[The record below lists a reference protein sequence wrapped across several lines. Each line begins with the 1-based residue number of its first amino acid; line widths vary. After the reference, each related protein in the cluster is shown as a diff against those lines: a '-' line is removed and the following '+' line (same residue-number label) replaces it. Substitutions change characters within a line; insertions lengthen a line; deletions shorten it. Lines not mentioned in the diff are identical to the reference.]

1 MASNYD
7 RRSSSSASPREA
19 SARTERRAPREE
31 ATDSRRP
38 SSAPMR
44 AERGERVPREG
55 SVAFTAAR
63 SGARGRAGDPGR
75 KSYNRRMRVLVL
87 AVVCV
92 ASLFLTYIV
101 CVWSPLFQIRR
112 IVVMPTERVSE
123 TQVSDLAAIPAGST
137 LFGFDEAGVEQRL
150 MANPWISS
158 VRLTRNLPDTLTVE
172 VTERKVAAIVMLSN
186 GQAAWRL
193 STDGVWIE
201 PVELSAITA
210 DNGADSYDVQAKN
223 AAANEGVVYVSEAA
237 ATLAPEE
244 GKACADEG
252 LLGLIQ
258 YIETF
263 TPALRDQIVS
273 ACATSKESIAVVL
286 SNGIKVSL
294 GAPDDIELKEQT
306 VLGILDKFQGQI
318 SYINVRTPANP
329 TYRGLTDGAASAGT
343 DGASGDALPYQANAT
358 QTGDQASADA
368 SSTASD
374 ASKDASTADGSST
387 ATRQTKDGYSVAID
401 ATDVPDDAAYNGGY
415 YLSDGETWVDY
426 YHDSDGNLIHGY
438 YVTDDS
444 GEETW
449 IDLG

>member
-7 RRSSSSASPREA
+7 RRSSSSASPREVP
-19 SARTERRAPREE
+19 ARTERRATRE
-31 ATDSRRP
+31 DSPDNRRASSASMRQERP
-38 SSAPMR
+38 SQPTRERSG
-44 AERGERVPREG
+44 AEGPSRP
-55 SVAFTAAR
+55 
-63 SGARGRAGDPGR
+63 GARGRASDPKR
-75 KSYNRRMRVLVL
+75 KSYNRRMRLFVLT
-87 AVVCV
+87 VVCV
-92 ASLFLTYIV
+92 AALFLAYIV

-123 TQVSDLAAIPAGST
+123 TQVSELAAIPAGST
-137 LFGFDEAGVEQRL
+137 LFGFDEAGVEKRL
-150 MANPWISS
+150 LSSPWISS
-158 VRLTRNLPDTLTVE
+158 VRITRSLPDTLTVE

-237 ATLAPEE
+237 ATLAPVE
-244 GKACADEG
+244 GEKCTDEA
-252 LLGLIQ
+252 LLGLVQ
-258 YIETF
+258 YMETF

-329 TYRGLTDGAASAGT
+329 TYRGLTEGAASS
-343 DGASGDALPYQANAT
+343 DSDATSSDSLPYQ
-358 QTGDQASADA
+358 QTAEADGQDADAADDSAASDGADDAASAD
-368 SSTASD
+368 SST
-374 ASKDASTADGSST
+374 T
-387 ATRQTKDGYSVAID
+387 TRQTKDGYSIALNP
-401 ATDVPDDAAYNGGY
+401 TDVPDDAAYNGGY

-426 YHDSDGNLIHGY
+426 YHGSDGSLIHGY